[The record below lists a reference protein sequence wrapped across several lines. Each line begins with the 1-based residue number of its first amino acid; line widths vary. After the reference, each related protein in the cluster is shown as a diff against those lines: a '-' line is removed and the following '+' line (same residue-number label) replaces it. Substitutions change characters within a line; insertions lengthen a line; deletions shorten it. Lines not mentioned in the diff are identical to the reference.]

1 MKSFFKS
8 KSQKESNILTLKA
21 GIEIAEQE
29 IADFKKLIIFLTI
42 YHGQIA
48 IPKFKGA
55 KAKTYLKT
63 LNNFCVKEI
72 SDARLSATLYRS
84 MLDVGASKEE
94 EGENE
99 WERSKE

>member
-8 KSQKESNILTLKA
+8 KSQKESGILSLKA

-48 IPKFKGA
+48 IPKFK
-55 KAKTYLKT
+55 
-63 LNNFCVKEI
+63 
-72 SDARLSATLYRS
+72 
-84 MLDVGASKEE
+84 
-94 EGENE
+94 
-99 WERSKE
+99 